1 MTEGGG
7 GFNQGYLGQGFHWW
21 VGQVA
26 DDSYW
31 RDNILSGKFESAESI
46 PGWGYRYKVR
56 IFGVHDLGETA
67 IKSENLPWAN
77 VMYPVTAGAYLT
89 NAGQTP
95 MIRQGNIV
103 FGFFLDGKEQQV
115 PCIMGCLGNNSQT
128 ILATTIGDD
137 RVTNTTSG
145 ESVCVSGYS
154 EGNEDYQGSSKP
166 VVPDSDKVVQKPSD
180 KDVEKERAKVPP
192 GVAMNKYGLP
202 SDRKPSAAQ
211 QKDIDNALQY
221 CDSTN
226 IDRNSEE
233 CLNIVRKRVKSGID
247 ARVSEANSP
256 RADVKPGAAIESE
269 APMRQTAADLKRD
282 KVYCEKR
289 VLLKPDNIVVSSQ
302 KAMQTDMDTLVQNL
316 DKSMNALQSYT
327 DAVSMTEGLAQIEKM
342 VAESSKRQSKYMKIV
357 MDKMMEYTEKALNKE
372 MTKGVSALPA
382 MQRMNFLDVKSG
394 ISENLLDS
402 YNQMTNGNAG
412 LMEGVISKLL
422 NLDSIKDQFQRA
434 ASGERS
440 GDDNFDLP
448 KGMPRVPTCTSEKV
462 VATVLAANKSKIEDT
477 NNNLIDGIDGFLRD
491 AMADMAGVS
500 GSATNM
506 FTKLGDIK
514 GSLTSALNFE
524 NIKMNVFPFEQP
536 PNEAVSDYYTLCS
549 GGASAPD
556 NNLPSSKA
564 VEQAANTTIKEAAQN
579 VVQGGEDWFARNAPF
594 KPQEIFAEPTKN
606 TADIDLT
613 LKGAVEVAF
622 GSKKGVTQADIVEA
636 IADEANFA

>member
-1 MTEGGG
+1 MSEGGG

-56 IFGVHDLGETA
+56 IFGIHDLGETA

-89 NAGQTP
+89 NSGQTP

-115 PCIMGCLGNNSQT
+115 PCIMGCMGNNSQT

-154 EGNEDYQGSSKP
+154 EGNVDYQGSSKP
-166 VVPDSDKVVQKPSD
+166 VVPDGDKVVQKPSN
-180 KDVEKERAKVPP
+180 KEVEKERAKVPP
-192 GVAMNKYGLP
+192 GVALNKYGLP

-211 QKDIDNALQY
+211 QKDINNALQY
-221 CDSTN
+221 CDLQN
-226 IDRNSEE
+226 LDRNSEE
-233 CLNIVRKRVKSGID
+233 CLSIVRKRVKSGKD
-247 ARVSEANSP
+247 SRVAEANSP
-256 RADVKPGAAIESE
+256 RSDVQPGAAIESE

-327 DAVSMTEGLAQIEKM
+327 DAVSMTEGLSQIEKM

-372 MTKGVSALPA
+372 MTKAVSALPA
-382 MQRMNFLDVKSG
+382 MQRMNFLDVKNG
-394 ISENLLDS
+394 ISQNLLDS

-422 NLDSIKDQFQRA
+422 NLDMIKDQFQRA
-434 ASGERS
+434 AA
-440 GDDNFDLP
+440 GDITPDEEGKM

-462 VATVLAANKSKIEDT
+462 VATVLAANKNRIEDT

-500 GSATNM
+500 GSMQSM
-506 FTKLGDIK
+506 FSKLGNIK

-536 PNEAVSDYYTLCS
+536 PNQAVSDYYTLCS

-556 NNLPSSKA
+556 SNLPSSKA
-564 VEQAANTTIKEAAQN
+564 VEQAANTTIKKATEN
-579 VVQGGEDWFARNAPF
+579 KVEGGEDWFARNAPF
-594 KPQEIFAEPTKN
+594 KQPEIFAEPTKN

-622 GSKKGVTQADIVEA
+622 GSKKGVTQADIVDA

>member
-1 MTEGGG
+1 MSEGGG

-89 NAGQTP
+89 NSGQTP

-115 PCIMGCLGNNSQT
+115 PCIMGCMGNNSQT

-154 EGNEDYQGSSKP
+154 DGNVDYQGSSKP
-166 VVPDSDKVVQKPSD
+166 VVPDGDKVVQKPSD
-180 KDVEKERAKVPP
+180 KEVEKERAKVPP
-192 GVAMNKYGLP
+192 GVALNKYGLP

-211 QKDIDNALQY
+211 QKDINNALQY
-221 CDSTN
+221 CDLQN
-226 IDRNSEE
+226 LDRNSEE
-233 CLNIVRKRVKSGID
+233 CLNIVRNRVKSGIQ
-247 ARVSEANSP
+247 ARVAEANSP

-327 DAVSMTEGLAQIEKM
+327 DAVSMTEGLTQIEKM

-372 MTKGVSALPA
+372 MTKAVSALPA
-382 MQRMNFLDVKSG
+382 MQRMNFLDVKNG
-394 ISENLLDS
+394 ISQNLLES

-422 NLDSIKDQFQRA
+422 NLDTIKNQFQRA
-434 ASGERS
+434 AA
-440 GDDNFDLP
+440 GDITTDEEGKM

-462 VATVLAANKSKIEDT
+462 VATVLAANKNRIEDT
-477 NNNLIDGIDGFLRD
+477 NNNLIDGVDGFLRD

-500 GSATNM
+500 GSMTSM
-506 FTKLGDIK
+506 FSKLGNIK

-536 PNEAVSDYYTLCS
+536 PNQAVSDYYTLCS

-556 NNLPSSKA
+556 SNLPSSKA
-564 VEQAANTTIKEAAQN
+564 VEQAANTTIKKATEN
-579 VVQGGEDWFARNAPF
+579 KVEGGEDWFARNAPF
-594 KPQEIFAEPTKN
+594 KQPEIFAEPTKN

-622 GSKKGVTQADIVEA
+622 GSKKGVTQADIVDA

>member
-1 MTEGGG
+1 MDIGGSLFNS
-7 GFNQGYLGQGFHWW
+7 GFLGADFFWW
-21 VGQVA
+21 VGQIA
-26 DDSYW
+26 DDSVW
-31 RDNILSGKFESAESI
+31 RDNITPGKHANRQNV
-46 PGWGYRYKVR
+46 PGWGRRYKVR
-56 IFGVHDLGETA
+56 IIGLHDKEEESVA
-67 IKSENLPWAN
+67 SDQLPWAQI
-77 VMYPVTAGAYLT
+77 MYPVTAGG
-89 NAGQTP
+89 GQGSAFQTANL
-95 MIRQGNIV
+95 RQGNFV

-221 CDSTN
+221 CDATN

-440 GDDNFDLP
+440 GDDNSDLP

-462 VATVLAANKSKIEDT
+462 TAIILAANKAKIEDT

-536 PNEAVSDYYTLCS
+536 PNQAVSDYYTLCS

-579 VVQGGEDWFARNAPF
+579 VVEGGEDWFARNAPF

-606 TADIDLT
+606 TPDIDLS

-622 GSKKGVTQADIVEA
+622 GSKKGVIQADIVEA

>member
-1 MTEGGG
+1 MSEGGG

-56 IFGVHDLGETA
+56 IFGIHDLGETA

-89 NAGQTP
+89 NSGQTP

-115 PCIMGCLGNNSQT
+115 PCIMGCMGNNSQT

-154 EGNEDYQGSSKP
+154 EGNVDYQGSSKP
-166 VVPDSDKVVQKPSD
+166 VVPDGDKVVQKPSD
-180 KDVEKERAKVPP
+180 KEVEKERAKVPP

-211 QKDIDNALQY
+211 QKDINNALQY
-221 CDSTN
+221 CDLQN
-226 IDRNSEE
+226 LDRNSEE
-233 CLNIVRKRVKSGID
+233 CLSIVRKRVKLGKES
-247 ARVSEANSP
+247 RVAEANSP
-256 RADVKPGAAIESE
+256 RSDVQPGAAIESE

-327 DAVSMTEGLAQIEKM
+327 DAVSMTEGLSQIEKM

-372 MTKGVSALPA
+372 MTKAVSALPA
-382 MQRMNFLDVKSG
+382 MQRMNFLDVKNG
-394 ISENLLDS
+394 ISQNLLDS

-422 NLDSIKDQFQRA
+422 NLDMIKDQFQRA
-434 ASGERS
+434 AA
-440 GDDNFDLP
+440 GDITPDEEGKM

-462 VATVLAANKSKIEDT
+462 VATVLAANKNRIEDT

-500 GSATNM
+500 GSMQSM
-506 FTKLGDIK
+506 FSKLGNIK

-536 PNEAVSDYYTLCS
+536 PNQAVSDYYTLCS

-556 NNLPSSKA
+556 SNLPSSKA
-564 VEQAANTTIKEAAQN
+564 VEQAANTTIKKATEN
-579 VVQGGEDWFARNAPF
+579 KVEGGEDWFARNAPF
-594 KPQEIFAEPTKN
+594 KQPEIFAEPTKN

-622 GSKKGVTQADIVEA
+622 GSKKGVTQADIVDA

>member
-462 VATVLAANKSKIEDT
+462 TAIVLAANKAKIEDT

-536 PNEAVSDYYTLCS
+536 PNQAVSDYYTLCS

-606 TADIDLT
+606 TADLDLT

>member
-1 MTEGGG
+1 MSEGGG

-56 IFGVHDLGETA
+56 IFGIHDLGETA

-89 NAGQTP
+89 NSGQTP

-115 PCIMGCLGNNSQT
+115 PCIMGCMGNNSQT

-154 EGNEDYQGSSKP
+154 EGNVEYQGSSKP
-166 VVPDSDKVVQKPSD
+166 VVPDGDKVVQKPSD
-180 KDVEKERAKVPP
+180 KEVEKERAKVPP
-192 GVAMNKYGLP
+192 GVALNKYGLP

-211 QKDIDNALQY
+211 QKDINNALQY
-221 CDSTN
+221 CDLQN
-226 IDRNSEE
+226 LDRNSEE
-233 CLNIVRKRVKSGID
+233 CLSIVRKRVKLGKES
-247 ARVSEANSP
+247 RVAEANSP
-256 RADVKPGAAIESE
+256 RSDVQPGAAIESE

-327 DAVSMTEGLAQIEKM
+327 DAVSMTEGLSQIEKM

-372 MTKGVSALPA
+372 MTKAVSALPA
-382 MQRMNFLDVKSG
+382 MQRMNFLDVKNG
-394 ISENLLDS
+394 ISQNLLES

-422 NLDSIKDQFQRA
+422 NLDMIKDQFQRA
-434 ASGERS
+434 AA
-440 GDDNFDLP
+440 GDITPDEEGKM

-462 VATVLAANKSKIEDT
+462 VATVLAANKNRIEDT

-500 GSATNM
+500 GSMQSM
-506 FTKLGDIK
+506 FSKLGNIK

-536 PNEAVSDYYTLCS
+536 PNQAVSDYYTLCS

-556 NNLPSSKA
+556 SNLPSSKA
-564 VEQAANTTIKEAAQN
+564 VEQAANTTIKKATEN
-579 VVQGGEDWFARNAPF
+579 KVEGGEDWFARNAPF
-594 KPQEIFAEPTKN
+594 KQPEIFAEPTKN

-622 GSKKGVTQADIVEA
+622 GSKKGVTQADIVDA

>member
-56 IFGVHDLGETA
+56 IFGIHDLGETA

-103 FGFFLDGKEQQV
+103 FGFFLDGKDQQV
-115 PCIMGCLGNNSQT
+115 PCIMGCMGNNSQT

-145 ESVCVSGYS
+145 KSVCVSGYS
-154 EGNEDYQGSSKP
+154 EGTEDYQGSSKP
-166 VVPDSDKVVQKPSD
+166 VVPDGDKVVQKPSD

-192 GVAMNKYGLP
+192 GVAMGKYGLP

-221 CDSTN
+221 CDATN

-233 CLNIVRKRVKSGID
+233 GLSIVRKRVKSGID

-256 RADVKPGAAIESE
+256 RSDVKPGAAIESE

-327 DAVSMTEGLAQIEKM
+327 DAVSMTEGLSQIEKM

-382 MQRMNFLDVKSG
+382 MERMNFLDVKSG

-422 NLDSIKDQFQRA
+422 NLDTIKDQFQRA

-440 GDDNFDLP
+440 ADDVDLP

-462 VATVLAANKSKIEDT
+462 TAIVLAANKAKIEDT

-491 AMADMAGVS
+491 AMSEMAGVG
-500 GSATNM
+500 GSMQSM

-524 NIKMNVFPFEQP
+524 NIKMNVFPFEEP
-536 PNEAVSDYYTLCS
+536 PSQAVSDYYTLCS

-579 VVQGGEDWFARNAPF
+579 AVQGGEDWFARNAPF

-606 TADIDLT
+606 TADLDLT

>member
-1 MTEGGG
+1 MSEGGG

-56 IFGVHDLGETA
+56 IFGIHDLGETA

-89 NAGQTP
+89 NSGQTP

-115 PCIMGCLGNNSQT
+115 PCIMGCMGNNSQT

-154 EGNEDYQGSSKP
+154 EGNVDYQGSSKP
-166 VVPDSDKVVQKPSD
+166 VVPDGDKVVQKPSD
-180 KDVEKERAKVPP
+180 KEVEKERAKVPP
-192 GVAMNKYGLP
+192 GVALNKYGLP

-211 QKDIDNALQY
+211 KKDISNALQY
-221 CDSTN
+221 CDLQN
-226 IDRNSEE
+226 LDRNSEE
-233 CLNIVRKRVKSGID
+233 CLSIVRKRVKSGKD
-247 ARVSEANSP
+247 SRVAEANSP
-256 RADVKPGAAIESE
+256 RSDVQPGAAIESE

-327 DAVSMTEGLAQIEKM
+327 DAVSMTEGLSQIEKM

-372 MTKGVSALPA
+372 MTKAVSALPA
-382 MQRMNFLDVKSG
+382 MQRMNFLDVKNG
-394 ISENLLDS
+394 ISQNLLDS

-422 NLDSIKDQFQRA
+422 NLDMIKDQFQRA
-434 ASGERS
+434 AA
-440 GDDNFDLP
+440 GDITPDEEGKM

-462 VATVLAANKSKIEDT
+462 VATVLAANKNRIEDT

-500 GSATNM
+500 GSMQSM
-506 FTKLGDIK
+506 FSKLGNIK

-536 PNEAVSDYYTLCS
+536 PNQAVSDYYTLCS

-556 NNLPSSKA
+556 SNLPSSKA
-564 VEQAANTTIKEAAQN
+564 VEQAANTTIKKATEN
-579 VVQGGEDWFARNAPF
+579 KVEGGEDWFARNAPF
-594 KPQEIFAEPTKN
+594 KQPEIFAEPTKN

-622 GSKKGVTQADIVEA
+622 GSKKGVTQADIVDA

>member
-1 MTEGGG
+1 MSVEGGG
-7 GFNQGYLGQGFHWW
+7 LFNQQFLGQGFNWW
-21 VGQVA
+21 IGQVS

-31 RDNILSGKFESAESI
+31 RDNINPTKFKDKKSI

-56 IFGVHDLGETA
+56 IFGLHDAGEGG
-67 IKSENLPWAN
+67 IESKDLPWAN

-89 NAGQTP
+89 NSGQTP
-95 MIRQGNIV
+95 MIRHGNIV
-103 FGFFLDGKEQQV
+103 FGFFLDGKDQQV
-115 PCIMGCLGNNSQT
+115 PCIMGCMGNNSQT

-166 VVPDSDKVVQKPSD
+166 VVPDGDKVVQKPSD
-180 KDVEKERAKVPP
+180 KEVEKERAKVPP
-192 GVAMNKYGLP
+192 GVASNKYGLP
-202 SDRKPSAAQ
+202 SDRKPSVAQ
-211 QKDIDNALQY
+211 QKDINNALQY
-221 CDSTN
+221 CDLQN
-226 IDRNSEE
+226 LDRNSEE
-233 CLNIVRKRVKSGID
+233 CLSIVRKRVKLGKDS
-247 ARVSEANSP
+247 RVAEANSP
-256 RADVKPGAAIESE
+256 RSDVKPGAAIESE

-327 DAVSMTEGLAQIEKM
+327 DAVSMTEGLTQIDKM

-372 MTKGVSALPA
+372 MTKAVSALPA
-382 MQRMNFLDVKSG
+382 MQRMNFLDVKNG
-394 ISENLLDS
+394 ISQNLLES

-422 NLDSIKDQFQRA
+422 NLDTIKNQFQRA
-434 ASGERS
+434 AA
-440 GDDNFDLP
+440 GDITADEEGKM

-462 VATVLAANKSKIEDT
+462 VATVLAANKNRIEDT

-500 GSATNM
+500 GSMSSM
-506 FTKLGDIK
+506 FSKLGNIK

-536 PNEAVSDYYTLCS
+536 PNQAVSDYYTLCS

-556 NNLPSSKA
+556 SNLPSSKA
-564 VEQAANTTIKEAAQN
+564 VEQAANTTIKKATEN
-579 VVQGGEDWFARNAPF
+579 KVEGGEDWFARNAPF
-594 KPQEIFAEPTKN
+594 KQPEIFAEPTKN

-622 GSKKGVTQADIVEA
+622 GSKKGVTQADIVDA

>member
-56 IFGVHDLGETA
+56 IFGIHDLGETA

-89 NAGQTP
+89 NSGQTP

-115 PCIMGCLGNNSQT
+115 PCIMGCMGNNSQT

-154 EGNEDYQGSSKP
+154 EGNVDYQGSSKP
-166 VVPDSDKVVQKPSD
+166 VVPDGDKVVQKPSD
-180 KDVEKERAKVPP
+180 KEVEKERAKVPP
-192 GVAMNKYGLP
+192 GVASNKYGLP
-202 SDRKPSAAQ
+202 SDRKPSVAQ
-211 QKDIDNALQY
+211 QKDINNALQY
-221 CDSTN
+221 CDLQN
-226 IDRNSEE
+226 LDRNSEE
-233 CLNIVRKRVKSGID
+233 CLTIVRNRVKSGIQ
-247 ARVSEANSP
+247 ARVAEANSP
-256 RADVKPGAAIESE
+256 RSDVKPGAAIESE

-327 DAVSMTEGLAQIEKM
+327 DAVSMTEGLTQIEKM

-372 MTKGVSALPA
+372 MTKAVSALPA
-382 MQRMNFLDVKSG
+382 MQRMNFLDVKNG
-394 ISENLLDS
+394 ISQNLLDS

-422 NLDSIKDQFQRA
+422 NLDTIKNQFQRA
-434 ASGERS
+434 AA
-440 GDDNFDLP
+440 GDITADEEGKM

-462 VATVLAANKSKIEDT
+462 VATVLAANKNRIEDT

-500 GSATNM
+500 GSMSSM
-506 FTKLGDIK
+506 FSKLGNIK

-536 PNEAVSDYYTLCS
+536 PNQAVSDYYTLCS

-556 NNLPSSKA
+556 NNLPSTKA
-564 VEQAANTTIKEAAQN
+564 VEEAANTTIKKATEN
-579 VVQGGEDWFARNAPF
+579 KVEGGEDWFARNAPF
-594 KPQEIFAEPTKN
+594 KQPEIFAEPTKN

>member
-221 CDSTN
+221 CDATN

-462 VATVLAANKSKIEDT
+462 TAIVLAANKAKIEDT

-536 PNEAVSDYYTLCS
+536 PNQAVSDYYTLCS

-606 TADIDLT
+606 TADLDLT

>member
-1 MTEGGG
+1 
-7 GFNQGYLGQGFHWW
+7 
-21 VGQVA
+21 
-26 DDSYW
+26 
-31 RDNILSGKFESAESI
+31 
-46 PGWGYRYKVR
+46 
-56 IFGVHDLGETA
+56 
-67 IKSENLPWAN
+67 
-77 VMYPVTAGAYLT
+77 
-89 NAGQTP
+89 
-95 MIRQGNIV
+95 
-103 FGFFLDGKEQQV
+103 
-115 PCIMGCLGNNSQT
+115 
-128 ILATTIGDD
+128 
-137 RVTNTTSG
+137 
-145 ESVCVSGYS
+145 
-154 EGNEDYQGSSKP
+154 
-166 VVPDSDKVVQKPSD
+166 
-180 KDVEKERAKVPP
+180 
-192 GVAMNKYGLP
+192 
-202 SDRKPSAAQ
+202 
-211 QKDIDNALQY
+211 
-221 CDSTN
+221 
-226 IDRNSEE
+226 
-233 CLNIVRKRVKSGID
+233 
-247 ARVSEANSP
+247 
-256 RADVKPGAAIESE
+256 
-269 APMRQTAADLKRD
+269 
-282 KVYCEKR
+282 
-289 VLLKPDNIVVSSQ
+289 
-302 KAMQTDMDTLVQNL
+302 MQTDMDTLVQNL

-382 MQRMNFLDVKSG
+382 MQRMNFLDIKSG

-422 NLDSIKDQFQRA
+422 NLDTIKDQFQRA

-462 VATVLAANKSKIEDT
+462 TAIVLAANKAKIEDT

-536 PNEAVSDYYTLCS
+536 PNQAVSDYYTLCS

-622 GSKKGVTQADIVEA
+622 GSKKGVTQADIVDA

>member
-1 MTEGGG
+1 MSEGGG

-89 NAGQTP
+89 NSGQTP

-115 PCIMGCLGNNSQT
+115 PCIMGCMGNNSQT

-154 EGNEDYQGSSKP
+154 EGNVDYQGSSKP
-166 VVPDSDKVVQKPSD
+166 VVPDGDKVVQKPSD
-180 KDVEKERAKVPP
+180 KEVEKERAKVPP
-192 GVAMNKYGLP
+192 GVALNKYGLP

-211 QKDIDNALQY
+211 KKDISNALQY
-221 CDSTN
+221 CDLQN
-226 IDRNSEE
+226 LDRNSEE
-233 CLNIVRKRVKSGID
+233 CLSIVRKRVKSGKD
-247 ARVSEANSP
+247 SRVAEANSP
-256 RADVKPGAAIESE
+256 RSDVQPGAAIESE

-327 DAVSMTEGLAQIEKM
+327 DAVSMTEGLSQIEKM

-372 MTKGVSALPA
+372 MTKAVSALPA
-382 MQRMNFLDVKSG
+382 MQRMNFLDVKNG
-394 ISENLLDS
+394 ISQNLLDS

-422 NLDSIKDQFQRA
+422 NLDMIKDQFQRA
-434 ASGERS
+434 AA
-440 GDDNFDLP
+440 GDITPDEEGKM

-462 VATVLAANKSKIEDT
+462 VATVLAANKNRIEDT

-500 GSATNM
+500 GSMQSM
-506 FTKLGDIK
+506 FSKLGNIK

-536 PNEAVSDYYTLCS
+536 PNQAVSDYYTLCS

-556 NNLPSSKA
+556 SNLPSSKA
-564 VEQAANTTIKEAAQN
+564 VEQAANTTIKKATEN
-579 VVQGGEDWFARNAPF
+579 KVEGGEDWFARNAPF
-594 KPQEIFAEPTKN
+594 KQPEIFAEPTKN

-622 GSKKGVTQADIVEA
+622 GSKKGVTQADIVDA

>member
-1 MTEGGG
+1 MSEGGG

-56 IFGVHDLGETA
+56 IFGIHDLGETA

-89 NAGQTP
+89 NSGQTP

-115 PCIMGCLGNNSQT
+115 PCIMGCMGNNSQT

-154 EGNEDYQGSSKP
+154 EGNVEYQGSSKP
-166 VVPDSDKVVQKPSD
+166 VVPDGDKVVQKPSD
-180 KDVEKERAKVPP
+180 KEVEKERAKVPP
-192 GVAMNKYGLP
+192 GVALNKYGLP

-211 QKDIDNALQY
+211 QKDINNALQY
-221 CDSTN
+221 CDLQN
-226 IDRNSEE
+226 LDRNSEE
-233 CLNIVRKRVKSGID
+233 CLSIVRKRVKLGKDS
-247 ARVSEANSP
+247 RVAEANSP
-256 RADVKPGAAIESE
+256 RSDVQPGAAIESE

-327 DAVSMTEGLAQIEKM
+327 DAVSMTEGLSQIEKM

-372 MTKGVSALPA
+372 MTKAVSALPA
-382 MQRMNFLDVKSG
+382 MQRMNFLDVKNG
-394 ISENLLDS
+394 ISQNLLES

-422 NLDSIKDQFQRA
+422 NLDMIKDQFQRA
-434 ASGERS
+434 AA
-440 GDDNFDLP
+440 GDITPDEEGKM

-462 VATVLAANKSKIEDT
+462 VATVLAANKNRIEDT

-500 GSATNM
+500 GSMQSM
-506 FTKLGDIK
+506 FSKLGNIK

-536 PNEAVSDYYTLCS
+536 PNQAVSDYYTLCS

-556 NNLPSSKA
+556 SNLPSSKA
-564 VEQAANTTIKEAAQN
+564 VEQAANTTIKKATEN
-579 VVQGGEDWFARNAPF
+579 KVEGGEDWFARNAPF
-594 KPQEIFAEPTKN
+594 KQPEIFAEPTKN

-622 GSKKGVTQADIVEA
+622 GSKKGVTQADIVDA

>member
-1 MTEGGG
+1 MSEGGG

-89 NAGQTP
+89 NSGQTP

-115 PCIMGCLGNNSQT
+115 PCIMGCMGNNSQT

-154 EGNEDYQGSSKP
+154 DGNVDYQGSSKP
-166 VVPDSDKVVQKPSD
+166 VVPDGDKVVQKPSD
-180 KDVEKERAKVPP
+180 KEVEKERAKVPP
-192 GVAMNKYGLP
+192 GVALNKYGLP

-211 QKDIDNALQY
+211 QKDINNALQY
-221 CDSTN
+221 CDLQN
-226 IDRNSEE
+226 LDRNSEE
-233 CLNIVRKRVKSGID
+233 CLSIVRKRVKLGKDS
-247 ARVSEANSP
+247 RVAEANSP
-256 RADVKPGAAIESE
+256 RSDVQPGAAIESE

-327 DAVSMTEGLAQIEKM
+327 DAVSMTEGLSQIEKM
-342 VAESSKRQSKYMKIV
+342 VAESSKRQSKYMKIE

-372 MTKGVSALPA
+372 MTKAVSALPA
-382 MQRMNFLDVKSG
+382 MQRMNFLDVKNG
-394 ISENLLDS
+394 ISQNLLDS

-422 NLDSIKDQFQRA
+422 NLDTIKNQFQRA
-434 ASGERS
+434 AA
-440 GDDNFDLP
+440 GDITADEEGKM

-462 VATVLAANKSKIEDT
+462 VATVLAANKNRIEDT

-500 GSATNM
+500 GSMTSM
-506 FTKLGDIK
+506 FSKLGNIK

-536 PNEAVSDYYTLCS
+536 PNQAVSDYYTLCS

-556 NNLPSSKA
+556 NNLPSTKA
-564 VEQAANTTIKEAAQN
+564 VEEAANTTIKKATEN
-579 VVQGGEDWFARNAPF
+579 KVEGGEDWFARNAPF
-594 KPQEIFAEPTKN
+594 KQPEIFAEPTKN

>member
-1 MTEGGG
+1 MSEGGG

-103 FGFFLDGKEQQV
+103 FGFFLDGKDQQV
-115 PCIMGCLGNNSQT
+115 PCIMGCMGNNSQT

-145 ESVCVSGYS
+145 KSVCVSGYS

-166 VVPDSDKVVQKPSD
+166 VVPDGDKVVQKPSD

-202 SDRKPSAAQ
+202 ADRKPSAAQ

-256 RADVKPGAAIESE
+256 RSDVKPGAAIESE

-382 MQRMNFLDVKSG
+382 MQRMNFLDVKNG
-394 ISENLLDS
+394 ISQNLLDS

-422 NLDSIKDQFQRA
+422 NLDMIKNQFERA
-434 ASGERS
+434 AA
-440 GDDNFDLP
+440 GDITPDEEGNM

-462 VATVLAANKSKIEDT
+462 VATVLAANKNRIEDT
-477 NNNLIDGIDGFLRD
+477 NNNLIDGVDGFLKD

-500 GSATNM
+500 GSMQSM
-506 FTKLGDIK
+506 FSKLGNIK

-536 PNEAVSDYYTLCS
+536 PNQAVSDYYTLCS
-549 GGASAPD
+549 GGASAPAS
-556 NNLPSSKA
+556 NLPSTKA
-564 VEQAANTTIKEAAQN
+564 VEQAANTTIKKATEN
-579 VVQGGEDWFARNAPF
+579 KVEGGEDWFARNAPF
-594 KPQEIFAEPTKN
+594 KQPEIFAEPTKN

-622 GSKKGVTQADIVEA
+622 GSKKGVTQADIVDA

>member
-1 MTEGGG
+1 MSEGGG

-56 IFGVHDLGETA
+56 IFGIHDLGETA

-89 NAGQTP
+89 NSGQTP

-115 PCIMGCLGNNSQT
+115 PCIMGCMGNNSQT

-154 EGNEDYQGSSKP
+154 EGNVDYQGSSKP
-166 VVPDSDKVVQKPSD
+166 VVPDGDKVVQKPSD
-180 KDVEKERAKVPP
+180 KEVEKERAKVPP
-192 GVAMNKYGLP
+192 GVALNKYGLP

-211 QKDIDNALQY
+211 KKDISNALQY
-221 CDSTN
+221 CDLQN
-226 IDRNSEE
+226 LDRNSEE
-233 CLNIVRKRVKSGID
+233 CLSIVRKRVKSGKD
-247 ARVSEANSP
+247 SRVAEANSP
-256 RADVKPGAAIESE
+256 RSDVQPGAAIESE

-302 KAMQTDMDTLVQNL
+302 KAMQTDMDNLVQNI

-327 DAVSMTEGLAQIEKM
+327 DAVSMTEGLSQIEKM

-372 MTKGVSALPA
+372 MTKAVSALPA
-382 MQRMNFLDVKSG
+382 MQRMNFLDVKNG
-394 ISENLLDS
+394 ISQNLLDS

-422 NLDSIKDQFQRA
+422 NLDMIKDQFQRA
-434 ASGERS
+434 AA
-440 GDDNFDLP
+440 GDITPDEEGKM

-462 VATVLAANKSKIEDT
+462 VATVLAANKNRIEDT

-491 AMADMAGVS
+491 AMADRGRDV
-500 GSATNM
+500 
-506 FTKLGDIK
+506 
-514 GSLTSALNFE
+514 
-524 NIKMNVFPFEQP
+524 VF
-536 PNEAVSDYYTLCS
+536 V
-549 GGASAPD
+549 
-556 NNLPSSKA
+556 
-564 VEQAANTTIKEAAQN
+564 
-579 VVQGGEDWFARNAPF
+579 
-594 KPQEIFAEPTKN
+594 
-606 TADIDLT
+606 
-613 LKGAVEVAF
+613 
-622 GSKKGVTQADIVEA
+622 
-636 IADEANFA
+636 

>member
-1 MTEGGG
+1 MSEGGG

-56 IFGVHDLGETA
+56 IFGIHDLGETA

-89 NAGQTP
+89 NSGQTP

-115 PCIMGCLGNNSQT
+115 PCIMGCMGNNSQT

-154 EGNEDYQGSSKP
+154 EGNVDYQGSSKP
-166 VVPDSDKVVQKPSD
+166 VVPDGDKVVQKPSD
-180 KDVEKERAKVPP
+180 KEVEKERAKVPP
-192 GVAMNKYGLP
+192 GVALNKYGLP

-211 QKDIDNALQY
+211 QKDINNALQY
-221 CDSTN
+221 CDLQN
-226 IDRNSEE
+226 LDRNSEE
-233 CLNIVRKRVKSGID
+233 CLSIVRKRVKSGKD
-247 ARVSEANSP
+247 SRVAEANSP
-256 RADVKPGAAIESE
+256 RSDVQPGAAIESE

-327 DAVSMTEGLAQIEKM
+327 DAVSMTEGLSQIEKM

-372 MTKGVSALPA
+372 MTKAVSALPA
-382 MQRMNFLDVKSG
+382 MQRMNFLDVKNG
-394 ISENLLDS
+394 ISQNLLDS

-422 NLDSIKDQFQRA
+422 NLDMIKDQFQRA
-434 ASGERS
+434 AA
-440 GDDNFDLP
+440 GDITPDEEGKM

-462 VATVLAANKSKIEDT
+462 VATVLAANKNRIEDT

-500 GSATNM
+500 GSMQSM
-506 FTKLGDIK
+506 FSKLGNIK

-536 PNEAVSDYYTLCS
+536 PNQAVSDYYTLCS

-556 NNLPSSKA
+556 SNLPSSKA
-564 VEQAANTTIKEAAQN
+564 VEQAANTTIKKATEN
-579 VVQGGEDWFARNAPF
+579 KVEGGEDWFARNAPF
-594 KPQEIFAEPTKN
+594 KQPEIFAEPTKN

-622 GSKKGVTQADIVEA
+622 GSKKGVTQADIVDA

>member
-1 MTEGGG
+1 MTEGG

-56 IFGVHDLGETA
+56 IFGIHDLGETA

-89 NAGQTP
+89 NSGQTP

-115 PCIMGCLGNNSQT
+115 PCIMGCMGNNSQT

-154 EGNEDYQGSSKP
+154 EGNEEYQGSSKP
-166 VVPDSDKVVQKPSD
+166 VVPDGDKVVQKPSD
-180 KDVEKERAKVPP
+180 KEVEKERAKVPP
-192 GVAMNKYGLP
+192 GVASNKYGLP
-202 SDRKPSAAQ
+202 SDRKPSVAQ
-211 QKDIDNALQY
+211 QKDINNALQY
-221 CDSTN
+221 CDLQN
-226 IDRNSEE
+226 LDRNSEE
-233 CLNIVRKRVKSGID
+233 CLSIVRKRVKSGKD
-247 ARVSEANSP
+247 SRVAEANSP
-256 RADVKPGAAIESE
+256 RSDVQPGAAIESE

-327 DAVSMTEGLAQIEKM
+327 DAVSMTEGLTQIEKM

-372 MTKGVSALPA
+372 MTKAVSALPA
-382 MQRMNFLDVKSG
+382 MQRMNFLDVKNG
-394 ISENLLDS
+394 ISQNLLDS

-422 NLDSIKDQFQRA
+422 NLDTIKNQFQRA
-434 ASGERS
+434 AA
-440 GDDNFDLP
+440 GDITADEEGKM

-462 VATVLAANKSKIEDT
+462 VATVLAANKNRIEDT

-500 GSATNM
+500 GSMTSM
-506 FTKLGDIK
+506 FSKLGNIK

-536 PNEAVSDYYTLCS
+536 PNQAVSDYYTLCS

-556 NNLPSSKA
+556 SNLPSSKA
-564 VEQAANTTIKEAAQN
+564 VEQAANTTIKKATEN
-579 VVQGGEDWFARNAPF
+579 KVEGGEDWFARNAPF
-594 KPQEIFAEPTKN
+594 KQPEIFAEPTKN

>member
-115 PCIMGCLGNNSQT
+115 PCIMGCMGNNSQT

-145 ESVCVSGYS
+145 KSVCVSGYS

-166 VVPDSDKVVQKPSD
+166 VVPDGDKVVQKPSD

-422 NLDSIKDQFQRA
+422 NLDTIKDQFQRA

-462 VATVLAANKSKIEDT
+462 TAIVLAANKAKIEDT

-536 PNEAVSDYYTLCS
+536 PNQAVSDYYTLCS

>member
-462 VATVLAANKSKIEDT
+462 TAIILAANKAKIEDT

-536 PNEAVSDYYTLCS
+536 PNQAVSDYYILCS

-606 TADIDLT
+606 TADLDLT

-622 GSKKGVTQADIVEA
+622 GSKKGVIQADIVEA

>member
-56 IFGVHDLGETA
+56 IFGIHDLGETA

-89 NAGQTP
+89 NSGQTP

-115 PCIMGCLGNNSQT
+115 PCIMGCMGNNSQT

-154 EGNEDYQGSSKP
+154 EGNVDYQGSSKP
-166 VVPDSDKVVQKPSD
+166 VVPDGDKVVQKPSD
-180 KDVEKERAKVPP
+180 KEVEKERAKVPP
-192 GVAMNKYGLP
+192 GVASNKYGLP
-202 SDRKPSAAQ
+202 SDRKPSVAQ
-211 QKDIDNALQY
+211 QKDINNALQY
-221 CDSTN
+221 CDLQN
-226 IDRNSEE
+226 LDRNSEE
-233 CLNIVRKRVKSGID
+233 CLSIVRKRVKLGKDS
-247 ARVSEANSP
+247 RVAEANSP
-256 RADVKPGAAIESE
+256 RSDVQPGAAIESE

-327 DAVSMTEGLAQIEKM
+327 DAVSMTEGLTQIEKM

-372 MTKGVSALPA
+372 MTKAVSALPA
-382 MQRMNFLDVKSG
+382 MQRMNFLDVKNG
-394 ISENLLDS
+394 ISQNLLDS

-422 NLDSIKDQFQRA
+422 NLDTIKNQFQRA
-434 ASGERS
+434 AA
-440 GDDNFDLP
+440 GDITADEEGKM

-462 VATVLAANKSKIEDT
+462 VATVLAANKNRIEDT

-500 GSATNM
+500 GSMTSM
-506 FTKLGDIK
+506 FSKLGNIK

-536 PNEAVSDYYTLCS
+536 PNQAVSDYYTLCS
-549 GGASAPD
+549 GGASAPAS
-556 NNLPSSKA
+556 NLPSTKA
-564 VEQAANTTIKEAAQN
+564 VEQAANTTIKKATEN
-579 VVQGGEDWFARNAPF
+579 KVEGGEDWFARNAPF
-594 KPQEIFAEPTKN
+594 KQPEIFAEPTKN

-622 GSKKGVTQADIVEA
+622 GSKKGVTQADIVDA

>member
-31 RDNILSGKFESAESI
+31 RDNILSGKFESSESI

-382 MQRMNFLDVKSG
+382 MQRMNFLDIKSG

-462 VATVLAANKSKIEDT
+462 TAIVLAANKAKIEDT

-536 PNEAVSDYYTLCS
+536 PNQAVSDYYTLCS

-606 TADIDLT
+606 TADIDLS

-622 GSKKGVTQADIVEA
+622 GSKKGVIQADIVEA

>member
-1 MTEGGG
+1 MSEGGG

-56 IFGVHDLGETA
+56 IFGIHDLGETA

-89 NAGQTP
+89 NSGQTP

-115 PCIMGCLGNNSQT
+115 PCIMGCMGNNSQT

-154 EGNEDYQGSSKP
+154 EGNVDYQGSSKP
-166 VVPDSDKVVQKPSD
+166 VVPDGDKVVQKPSD
-180 KDVEKERAKVPP
+180 KEVEKERAKVPP
-192 GVAMNKYGLP
+192 GVALNKYGLP
-202 SDRKPSAAQ
+202 SDRKPSVAQ
-211 QKDIDNALQY
+211 QKDINNALQY
-221 CDSTN
+221 CDLQN
-226 IDRNSEE
+226 LDRNSEE
-233 CLNIVRKRVKSGID
+233 CLSIVRKRVKSGKD
-247 ARVSEANSP
+247 SRVAEANSP
-256 RADVKPGAAIESE
+256 RSDVQPGAAIESE

-327 DAVSMTEGLAQIEKM
+327 DAVSMTEGLSQIEKM

-372 MTKGVSALPA
+372 MTKAVSALPA
-382 MQRMNFLDVKSG
+382 MQRMNFLDVKNG
-394 ISENLLDS
+394 ISQNLLDS

-422 NLDSIKDQFQRA
+422 NLDTIKNQFQRA
-434 ASGERS
+434 AA
-440 GDDNFDLP
+440 GDITADEEGKM

-462 VATVLAANKSKIEDT
+462 VATVLAANKNRIEDT

-500 GSATNM
+500 GSMSSM
-506 FTKLGDIK
+506 FSKLGNIK

-536 PNEAVSDYYTLCS
+536 PNQAVSDYYTLCS
-549 GGASAPD
+549 GGASAPAS
-556 NNLPSSKA
+556 NLPSTKA
-564 VEQAANTTIKEAAQN
+564 VEQAANTTIKKATEN
-579 VVQGGEDWFARNAPF
+579 KVEGGEDWFARNAPF

-622 GSKKGVTQADIVEA
+622 GSEKGVTQADIVDA